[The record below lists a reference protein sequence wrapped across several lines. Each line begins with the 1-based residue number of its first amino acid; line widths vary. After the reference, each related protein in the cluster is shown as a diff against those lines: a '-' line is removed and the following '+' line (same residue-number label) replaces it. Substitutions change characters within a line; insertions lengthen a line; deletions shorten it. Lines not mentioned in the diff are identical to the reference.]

1 VNIGKASKLDRD
13 IQIGDLVRISEMVH
27 QDGIPESRVVVVLSK
42 STQDSYNIIG
52 NHGKVLRFHGSL
64 IEIVAK
70 AQEDDAI

>member
-1 VNIGKASKLDRD
+1 
-13 IQIGDLVRISEMVH
+13 MVH

-52 NHGKVLRFHGSL
+52 NQGKVLRFHESL

-70 AQEDDAI
+70 AQEDYTI

>member
-1 VNIGKASKLDRD
+1 MNIGKASKLDRD
-13 IQIGDLVRISEMVH
+13 IQIGDLVRISNMVH
-27 QDGIPESRVVVVLSK
+27 EDGIPESRVVVVLSK

>member
-1 VNIGKASKLDRD
+1 MNTGKASKLDRD
-13 IQIGDLVRISEMVH
+13 IQIGDLVRISNMVH
-27 QDGIPESRVVVVLSK
+27 EDGIPESRVVVVLSK

-52 NHGKVLRFHGSL
+52 NHGKVLRFHESL

>member
-1 VNIGKASKLDRD
+1 VNTGKASKLDRD
-13 IQIGDLVRISEMVH
+13 IQIGDLVRISNMVH
-27 QDGIPESRVVVVLSK
+27 EDGIPESRVVVVLSK

-52 NHGKVLRFHGSL
+52 NHGKVLRFHESL

>member
-1 VNIGKASKLDRD
+1 MNTGKASKLDRD
-13 IQIGDLVRISEMVH
+13 IQIGDLVRISNMVH
-27 QDGIPESRVVVVLSK
+27 EDGIPESRVVVVLSK

>member
-1 VNIGKASKLDRD
+1 MDRD
-13 IQIGDLVRISEMVH
+13 VQIGDLVKISEMVH

-52 NHGKVLRFHGSL
+52 NHGKVLRFHESL

>member
-13 IQIGDLVRISEMVH
+13 IQIGDLVRISNMVH
-27 QDGIPESRVVVVLSK
+27 EDGIPESRVVVVLSK

-52 NHGKVLRFHGSL
+52 NHGKVLRFHESL

>member
-1 VNIGKASKLDRD
+1 LDKD
-13 IQIGDLVRISEMVH
+13 IQIGDLVRISNMVH
-27 QDGIPESRVVVVLSK
+27 EDGIPESRVVVVLSK

-52 NHGKVLRFHGSL
+52 NHGKVLRFHESL

>member
-1 VNIGKASKLDRD
+1 MDKD
-13 IQIGDLVRISEMVH
+13 IQIGDLVRISNMVH
-27 QDGIPESRVVVVLSK
+27 EDGIPESRVVVVLSK

-52 NHGKVLRFHGSL
+52 NHGKVLRFHESL